1 MLDENRSVFVIV
13 ILSMAAPVN
22 SYCYVLYKNNS
33 HEHQCQWPCD
43 PMDIDLETDGLN
55 LTAVKYFDISN
66 YRILIDLN
74 CLYLD

>member
-13 ILSMAAPVN
+13 ILSMTTQVN

-33 HEHQCQWPCD
+33 HEHQWPCD

-55 LTAVKYFDISN
+55 LTAVKYSDFP
-66 YRILIDLN
+66 
-74 CLYLD
+74 